1 MSNTLDLLETEE
13 ETMTTNIAKQI
24 LEAISNIRWGSVEIF
39 IQNSKIVQITERN
52 IRKPHLE
59 EKENGSEE
67 RANAKIPS

>member
-59 EKENGSEE
+59 EKENGHEE